1 MNPARFNLRVWFAV
15 AGSAVI
21 AALTLVSAVLMS
33 GFLTTTMLDRE
44 IAVTQEFLQSIIA
57 TEGYGDRVFAD
68 DGGHASEALK
78 EFADHLRAMPEILRA
93 NLYSTDR
100 RIVWS
105 SEQALT
111 GRRFDNNPELEQALS
126 GTLVSEVSRLQGND
140 KPEHVA
146 LAAGATGYFIE
157 AYLPMWRGADVIGVV
172 ELYKMPTALEAA
184 ISRGDRII
192 EGSAALAGL
201 VLFTTLYW
209 IVRRGAL
216 LIQRQQADLLRM
228 DALAAVGQ
236 MASAVAHSLR
246 NSLASILGAA
256 ELLLL
261 EHPGTRPAPDKIIG
275 EVDRLNEYVRELMEY
290 ARNDAVSLQR
300 VDPLDVV
307 CGMLSRQRA
316 ALERAGVEVTID
328 DKRRVHRPVEVD
340 PPMLGQAMTSIV
352 TNAIEASPRGGRLHI
367 ALSDLDGRHT
377 EISFTDS
384 GRGIPAALLAR
395 VSEPFFTTKQ
405 RGLGLGLTLAR
416 RIVERFNGSLD
427 ILSPEHSGAVMRI
440 SLRSVRA

>member
-105 SEQALT
+105 SDQALT